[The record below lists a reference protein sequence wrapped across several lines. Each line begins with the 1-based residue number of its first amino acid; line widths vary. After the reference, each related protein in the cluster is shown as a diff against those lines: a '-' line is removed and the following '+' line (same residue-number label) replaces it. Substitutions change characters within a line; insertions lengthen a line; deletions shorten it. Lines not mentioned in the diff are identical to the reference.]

1 MLKRRGSPEFVD
13 SARLTSAFRDHMRE
27 IVDWLEHRSDIAV
40 CRVGYRKVLSDPTG
54 PANAVRDFLNIDLNV
69 EAMALVVD
77 PSLYRNR
84 RP

>member
-1 MLKRRGSPEFVD
+1 
-13 SARLTSAFRDHMRE
+13 
-27 IVDWLEHRSDIAV
+27 
-40 CRVGYRKVLSDPTG
+40 VLGDPTG
-54 PANAVRDFLNIDLNV
+54 SAKAVRDFLNIDLNV